1 MRSITTNWNNV
12 AYNSAGTFVDVT
24 SGVSVTIPA
33 NTPVNF
39 RSMVDSVESG
49 AYVYAPDAL
58 DATPATTTKAAAET
72 QAVTVTVTLNSVG
85 VENAPIKAV
94 SSDVTK
100 ATVSPAF
107 ANANA
112 SGVAIFTITAVAS
125 GSATITFTSGAQSD
139 TTVVT
144 VS

>member
-1 MRSITTNWNNV
+1 MRSITTNWNNS
-12 AYNSAGTFVDVT
+12 AYNSAGTFVDVKSNVT
-24 SGVSVTIPA
+24 VTIPA

-49 AYVYAPDAL
+49 AYVYNPDTL
-58 DATPATTTKAAAET
+58 DASPATTTKAAT
-72 QAVTVTVTLNSVG
+72 QTQVVTVTVTLSAVG
-85 VENAPIKAV
+85 VENAPIRAV

-112 SGVAIFTITAVAS
+112 SGVATFTITAVAT
-125 GSATITFTSGAQSD
+125 GSATITFTSGTRTD